1 MEKTWAFQDAKAR
14 LSEVVRAAEA
24 DAQHIT
30 LRGEEKVVVISAR
43 EYRRLKGSGGK
54 TGAGK
59 SLYDALRAC
68 PYELKIPPRS
78 RERGRE
84 IKL

>member
-14 LSEVVRAAEA
+14 LSEVMREAE
-24 DAQHIT
+24 DGAQHIT

-43 EYRRLKGSGGK
+43 EYRKLKGIGGK
-54 TGAGK
+54 KGAGM
-59 SLYDALRAC
+59 SLYDALRSC

>member
-1 MEKTWAFQDAKAR
+1 MEKTWALQDAKAR
-14 LSEVVRAAEA
+14 LSEVVRAAV
-24 DAQHIT
+24 DDPQHIT
-30 LRGEEKVVVISAR
+30 LRGEEKVVVISAK
-43 EYRRLKGSGGK
+43 EYRKLKGAGGK
-54 TGAGK
+54 TGAGM
-59 SLYDALRAC
+59 SLYDALRSC

>member
-1 MEKTWAFQDAKAR
+1 
-14 LSEVVRAAEA
+14 L
-24 DAQHIT
+24 H
-30 LRGEEKVVVISAR
+30 GEEKAFVISAK
-43 EYRRLKGSGGK
+43 EYWKLKGNGRK
-54 TGAGK
+54 PGAGK